1 MTLTTSELR
10 DMVSMT
16 ILSFLDQ
23 VEGRRLSVDE
33 SVALVKWAESHD
45 FEETLE
51 VVRG

>member
-1 MTLTTSELR
+1 MK
-10 DMVSMT
+10 MT
-16 ILSFLDQ
+16 IEECRDLVAVAIMSYLNE